1 MTPAEAYEQ
10 CLVPAIFEPWARRA
24 LQARPPAPGD
34 RVLDVACGT
43 GIGARLAARLVGPR
57 GSVVGVDADD
67 GMLAVARTTGGHTDD
82 VRIDWRHANAL
93 ALPFPA
99 GAFDYLLCLEG
110 LQFFPDR
117 SAGLREMRRVLR
129 PGGVLVGTVW
139 GPLEQNPAYH
149 ALAEGLRRFVSE
161 EAGRLPPFALPDAD
175 AIRAVVRAAGF
186 GDPRVTLESL
196 SFAVPSAEAFVDW
209 IAAGGPTTRHNL
221 AQLGHDRR
229 REFDEFV
236 TARLAPYRKGDT
248 LSVPSTRHVI
258 VAR

>member
-24 LQARPPAPGD
+24 LQAHPPAPGD

-43 GIGARLAARLVGPR
+43 GIGARLAARLVGPG

-67 GMLAVARTTGGHTDD
+67 GMLGVARTTSGHADD
-82 VRIDWRHANAL
+82 PPIDWRHASAL
-93 ALPFPA
+93 ALPLSTS
-99 GAFDYLLCLEG
+99 AFDFLLCLEG

-129 PGGVLVGTVW
+129 PGGTFVGTVW

-161 EAGRLPPFALPDAD
+161 EAGRLPPFALSDAG
-175 AIRAVVRAAGF
+175 AIRALVGAAGF
-186 GDPRVTLESL
+186 GDASVGLESL
-196 SFAVPSAEAFVDW
+196 PLAVPSAEAFVDW
-209 IAAGGPTTRHNL
+209 VAAGGPTVRHNL
-221 AQLGHDRR
+221 AQLAHDRR

-236 TARLAPYRKGDT
+236 TTRLAPYRRGNG
-248 LSVPSTRHVI
+248 LSLPSTRHVI